1 MKQIL
6 FSIVLASLLISC
18 GNNSEVERLKAER
31 DSLLQISGNKD
42 QSINEFMQSFN
53 EIEAN
58 LETIKQKENIISLK
72 THGDIE
78 LDQTAKDKI
87 NDDILAIYDLM
98 KQNNDKLNSLKS
110 KLRKANIKATEF
122 EKMIQR
128 MQSQLSA
135 KDEEI
140 NTLKNDLARLNIDI
154 ENLNLEIANLSSNV
168 DTLKNANEVKDE
180 LIEAQEQK
188 LNTAYFVYGT
198 KKELR
203 KNNVIT
209 SEGGFI
215 GIGRMDKLMENFNKD
230 YFQTIDIRTTTSIPL
245 LTKKAEL
252 ITSHPANSYF
262 FAGGKQ
268 IDSLVIKDPE
278 KFWSVSKYLV
288 IKVSQ

>member
-1 MKQIL
+1 M
-6 FSIVLASLLISC
+6 SC
-18 GNNSEVERLKAER
+18 GNGAELEKLQAER
-31 DSLLQISGNKD
+31 DSLMQIASNKD
-42 QSINEFMQSFN
+42 ESINEFMQAFN

-78 LDQTAKDKI
+78 LDETAKDKI
-87 NDDILAIYDLM
+87 NDDILAIYELM
-98 KQNNDKLNSLKS
+98 KRNDDKLTSLKR

-128 MQSQLSA
+128 LTSQLEA
-135 KDEEI
+135 KSEEV

-154 ENLNLEIANLSSNV
+154 ENLNLEIANLSTNV
-168 DTLKNANEVKDE
+168 DTLMAEGEVKDE
-180 LIEAQEQK
+180 LIEAQDQK
-188 LNTAYFVYGT
+188 LNTAYYVFGT
-198 KKELR
+198 KKEL
-203 KNNVIT
+203 KSNNVIT

-252 ITSHPANSYF
+252 VTTHPANSYF
-262 FAGGKQ
+262 FAGSSQ
-268 IDSLVIKDPE
+268 IDSLVIKDPV

-288 IKVSQ
+288 IKVN

>member
-1 MKQIL
+1 MKQLL
-6 FSIVLASLLISC
+6 FSLVFVSMLMSC
-18 GNNSEVERLKAER
+18 GNGSEMEQLQAER
-31 DSLLQISGNKD
+31 DSLMLIANNKD
-42 QSINEFMQSFN
+42 ESINEFIQAFN

-78 LDQTAKDKI
+78 LDETAKDKI
-87 NDDILAIYDLM
+87 NDDILAIYELM
-98 KQNNDKLNSLKS
+98 KRNDNKLTSLKN
-110 KLRKANIKATEF
+110 KLRKANIKASEF

-128 MQSQLSA
+128 LTNQLEA
-135 KDEEI
+135 KSVEV

-154 ENLNLEIANLSSNV
+154 DNLNLKIANLNTNM
-168 DTLKNANEVKDE
+168 DTLLAEGEAKDE
-180 LIEAQEQK
+180 LIEVQDQK
-188 LNTAYFVYGT
+188 LNTAYYVFGT
-198 KKELR
+198 KKEL
-203 KNNVIT
+203 KSNNVIT

-252 ITSHPANSYF
+252 ITTHPANSYF
-262 FAGGKQ
+262 FAGSTQ
-268 IDSLVIKDPE
+268 IDSLVIKDPV

-288 IKVSQ
+288 IKVN

>member
-6 FSIVLASLLISC
+6 FSIIIASMFVSC
-18 GNNSEVERLKAER
+18 GNSSEVEQLKAER
-31 DSLLQISGNKD
+31 DSLQQVAGNKD
-42 QSINEFMQSFN
+42 ETINEFMQSFN
-53 EIEAN
+53 EIEVN

-78 LDQTAKDKI
+78 LGQTDKDKI
-87 NDDILAIYDLM
+87 NDDVLAIYDLM
-98 KQNNDKLNSLKS
+98 KQNNKKLSSLRS
-110 KLRKANIKATEF
+110 KLRKANIKASEF

-135 KDEEI
+135 KDKEI
-140 NTLKNDLARLNIDI
+140 NALKNDLGRLNIDI
-154 ENLNLEIANLSSNV
+154 DNLNNEIANLSSDV
-168 DTLKNANEVKDE
+168 DTLKNANEAKDE
-180 LIEAQEQK
+180 LIDVQDQK
-188 LNTAYFVYGT
+188 LNTAFFVFGT
-198 KKELR
+198 KKELK

-252 ITSHPANSYF
+252 ITTHPANSYF
-262 FAGGKQ
+262 FAGKNQ

>member
-1 MKQIL
+1 MKQLLLSLVLVTIL
-6 FSIVLASLLISC
+6 MSC
-18 GNNSEVERLKAER
+18 GNSSEIEQLQAER
-31 DSLLQISGNKD
+31 DSLLQIANNKD
-42 QSINEFMQSFN
+42 ESINEFMQAFN

-78 LDQTAKDKI
+78 LDETAKDKI
-87 NDDILAIYDLM
+87 NDDILAIYELM
-98 KQNNDKLNSLKS
+98 KRNNDKLNSLKK

-128 MQSQLSA
+128 MTNQLEA
-135 KDEEI
+135 KSVEI

-154 ENLNLEIANLSSNV
+154 ENLNLEIANLNSNV
-168 DTLKNANEVKDE
+168 DTMLAEGEVKDE
-180 LIEAQEQK
+180 LIELQEQK
-188 LNTAYFVYGT
+188 LNTAYYVFGT
-198 KKELR
+198 KKEL
-203 KNNVIT
+203 KNNNVIT

-215 GIGRMDKLMENFNKD
+215 GIGRMEKLMENFNKD

-252 ITSHPANSYF
+252 VTTHPANSYF
-262 FAGGKQ
+262 FAGSSQ
-268 IDSLVIKDPE
+268 IDSLVIKDPA

-288 IKVSQ
+288 IKVN